1 MALKEYKTDNIN
13 LSPLSDLDHKDAEA
27 LIGKTIAKIEGT
39 EYDLTLHF
47 TDGTLLQCKGHT
59 FEDCGLQVD
68 FVENPTHP

>member
-1 MALKEYKTDNIN
+1 MAKTDYKTDKIN
-13 LSPLSDLDHKDAEA
+13 LSKRSDLHPSGAEA
-27 LIGKTIAKIEGT
+27 LISKTIAKIEGT

-68 FVENPTHP
+68 FIEHPTHS